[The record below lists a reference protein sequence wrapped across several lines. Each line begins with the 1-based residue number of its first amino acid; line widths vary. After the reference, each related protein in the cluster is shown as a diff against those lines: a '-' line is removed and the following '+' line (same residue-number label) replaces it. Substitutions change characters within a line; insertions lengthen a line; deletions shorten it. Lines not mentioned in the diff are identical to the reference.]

1 MNRWGLMSTVA
12 VALAVG
18 WGVVLTAPGVAY
30 AEMTLPEERLA
41 QQLLAGDVSAA
52 RGEFDH
58 LLASLMTGLD
68 QLATQPAET
77 TTALAAR
84 ANTLRRAVMV
94 LETWEGAELWS
105 RSRGQGAPAATVDRM
120 VAAVDALDVHGREI
134 ERLKGNVA
142 APAAEDHR
150 TRDLRDVGRDVGRLW
165 LQSTAFVRST
175 SADHRRSQ
183 FLAAARHWVAT
194 PATVQEF
201 DARFGDDPQK
211 AFNLQPVVPSPRLI
225 RPQTQALAPS
235 PGETRRLLGEL
246 QLPEERLYELYL
258 AGSVE
263 VARQGFR
270 ELIEARRAA
279 VERSRG
285 EADATLDG
293 LGHYALAVD
302 QLTQAI
308 AFYQLG
314 EVQHATGGQRA
325 PAATLGE
332 VAVPSPIPTQVADD
346 LIQAFGR
353 LSDDADGLVR
363 HRQAVAARF
372 MATDGQR
379 EKFLQ
384 DWRVRD
390 VESALDRAGRE
401 LYRGVL
407 LLRSS
412 SRASARADLL
422 HRAGRLAPV
431 PGSLA
436 EVDRQPIDLR
446 REFGIESAARRGP

>member
-68 QLATQPAET
+68 QLATRPAET

-211 AFNLQPVVPSPRLI
+211 AFNLRPVSPTDRGGRRKGSAADLPRQHRGDRRINTARGGGRSPSEQNGRQPSSVVLQGRVGPGWL
-225 RPQTQALAPS
+225 
-235 PGETRRLLGEL
+235 GETG
-246 QLPEERLYELYL
+246 
-258 AGSVE
+258 
-263 VARQGFR
+263 
-270 ELIEARRAA
+270 
-279 VERSRG
+279 
-285 EADATLDG
+285 
-293 LGHYALAVD
+293 
-302 QLTQAI
+302 
-308 AFYQLG
+308 
-314 EVQHATGGQRA
+314 
-325 PAATLGE
+325 
-332 VAVPSPIPTQVADD
+332 
-346 LIQAFGR
+346 
-353 LSDDADGLVR
+353 
-363 HRQAVAARF
+363 
-372 MATDGQR
+372 
-379 EKFLQ
+379 
-384 DWRVRD
+384 
-390 VESALDRAGRE
+390 
-401 LYRGVL
+401 
-407 LLRSS
+407 
-412 SRASARADLL
+412 
-422 HRAGRLAPV
+422 
-431 PGSLA
+431 
-436 EVDRQPIDLR
+436 
-446 REFGIESAARRGP
+446 